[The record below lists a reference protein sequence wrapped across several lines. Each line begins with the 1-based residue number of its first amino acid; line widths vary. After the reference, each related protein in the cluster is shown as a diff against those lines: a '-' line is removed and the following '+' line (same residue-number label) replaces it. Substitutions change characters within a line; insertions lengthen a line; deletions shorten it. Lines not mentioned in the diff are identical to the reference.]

1 MEKRIEAFVIFIL
14 LTIITFGLYAIYFW
28 VSRQQETIDLLSE
41 INREVK
47 KTDNQREIEQAEILK
62 EEEVREEKKKEEEE
76 KKPKIVSAYEKY
88 FKTGFLVVLFGMIFI
103 MIIMSFLG
111 E

>member
-1 MEKRIEAFVIFIL
+1 MEKRLEAFVKFIIF
-14 LTIITFGLYAIYFW
+14 TIITLGLYIPFFW
-28 VSRQQETIDLLSE
+28 ITRQQETIDLLSE
-41 INREVK
+41 INQEVK
-47 KTDNQREIEQAEILK
+47 KTDNQRELEQAEILK

-88 FKTGFLVVLFGMIFI
+88 FKTGFLVVLFGIIFI